1 MYKNKIKSRLEKI
14 SVEIKD
20 VTFRKKEICVGSNLE
35 SKSNRKSKLSLSKD
49 ISARNC

>member
-35 SKSNRKSKLSLSKD
+35 TNRKSKLSLSKD